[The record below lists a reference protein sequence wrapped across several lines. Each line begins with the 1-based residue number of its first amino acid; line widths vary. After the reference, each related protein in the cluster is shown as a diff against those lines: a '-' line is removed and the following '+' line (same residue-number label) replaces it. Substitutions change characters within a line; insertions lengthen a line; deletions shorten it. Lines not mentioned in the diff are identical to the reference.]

1 MKILLCIL
9 SRSSALKKP
18 SIIATLMHAPGEL
31 LASVLTNAWNTTDC
45 SALWGQMQPLCFSY
59 SNGLCAIIFS
69 RQAAEKQQAGRQRL
83 HSLVCF
89 EMSPKIQALL
99 KHWDISLLNIN
110 RTYAA
115 FFFLH
120 HILPPISRG
129 AFFFFMR
136 TNYRSITAHVCQL
149 TVHWFSLQTS
159 QFPKEM
165 MSDLTSPGC
174 SGITT

>member
-69 RQAAEKQQAGRQRL
+69 SQAAEKQQAGRQRL

-129 AFFFFMR
+129 AFFFFSWGQITGLLQHM
-136 TNYRSITAHVCQL
+136 YASSQSIGFHCRL
-149 TVHWFSLQTS
+149 PSFLKRWCQTS
-159 QFPKEM
+159 HLQVAPE
-165 MSDLTSPGC
+165 
-174 SGITT
+174 